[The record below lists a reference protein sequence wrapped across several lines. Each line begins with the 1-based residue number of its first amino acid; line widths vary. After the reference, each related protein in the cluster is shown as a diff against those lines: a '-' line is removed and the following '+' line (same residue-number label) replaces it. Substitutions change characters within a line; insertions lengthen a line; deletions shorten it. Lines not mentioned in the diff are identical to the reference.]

1 MPGNDIEIITDGNN
15 NISIDI
21 EPIINNDVEIEVQ
34 TDSPVMESIGT
45 TPLYGPR
52 GPKGDKGDKGDT
64 GNGIESIDKT
74 ATVDNVDTYTITY
87 TNGDTTT
94 FDVTNGFNP
103 SYTHNQAVAA
113 AEWTINHNLNK
124 HPTIVVIDSSGNTF
138 YPPVTYDDENTCTIH
153 LLGATT
159 GIAYLS

>member
-1 MPGNDIEIITDGNN
+1 MPDIGIITRNN
-15 NISIDI
+15 NVVIDI
-21 EPIINNDVEIEVQ
+21 DIPTQQDHVVYVEPEENNPNSIEA
-34 TDSPVMESIGT
+34 SA
-45 TPLYGPR
+45 LYGPR

-87 TNGDTTT
+87 TNGNTTT

-138 YPPVTYDDENTCTIH
+138 YPPATYDDENTCTIH